1 MTEDHLEQEALGWW
15 PMSATRIATARTSP
29 RTPRPRNAPTSLALG
44 ELPATYDKAINSVQ
58 TSFYDPA
65 LAAKA
70 KLRVEV

>member
-1 MTEDHLEQEALGWW
+1 MTIIDYFVTLLME
-15 PMSATRIATARTSP
+15 RT
-29 RTPRPRNAPTSLALG
+29 TSLALG

>member
-1 MTEDHLEQEALGWW
+1 MTEDHLEQETLGWLADVGYTHRYGR
-15 PMSATRIATARTSP
+15 PQ
-29 RTPRPRNAPTSLALG
+29 PRNAPTSLALG